1 MENSTATRFLLWVR
15 ETLDLAETLAGSC
28 DPLERQL
35 GLLLRT
41 DIDTALTSG
50 VPGAGGRLHGRPPP
64 GDRRQAPGPANRLPH
79 CLAQAFAVCE
89 RRAARGRQQPALWG
103 TDNHDPGPRRERLD
117 RGAIRQLIERLNQ
130 HQNRQEA
137 VNPMGDGAPSSII
150 CLKRFSTCLKGFYD
164 DHSYSDAEPPSP
176 RGSARQRATPVAV
189 GPHVVG
195 VIGLGTTGS
204 GAVEAACRASP
215 DASRL
220 IAHRH
225 GRSRA
230 RGAAATKPDRRAGR
244 GRGRFRGPAAAK
256 WRWCGTTNSLP
267 PSRSQARPSRGPEPA
282 AQSACSRVP
291 SCSTPC
297 ASSSRGRCA
306 AA

>member
-41 DIDTALTSG
+41 DIDTALAAA
-50 VPGAGGRLHGRPPP
+50 VPRRRPASRPTPARRPPP
-64 GDRRQAPGPANRLPH
+64 SAGAGQPAPA

-89 RRAARGRQQPALWG
+89 RRTARGRQQPALWG
-103 TDNHDPGPRRERLD
+103 TDTHDPGPRRERLD

-176 RGSARQRATPVAV
+176 QGTRQRATPVAV

-195 VIGLGTTGS
+195 VIGLGTTGKR
-204 GAVEAACRASP
+204 AVEAACRRARRF
-215 DASRL
+215 A
-220 IAHRH
+220 AHR
-225 GRSRA
+225 
-230 RGAAATKPDRRAGR
+230 
-244 GRGRFRGPAAAK
+244 
-256 WRWCGTTNSLP
+256 
-267 PSRSQARPSRGPEPA
+267 
-282 AQSACSRVP
+282 
-291 SCSTPC
+291 
-297 ASSSRGRCA
+297 SSSRPKPRTRSSSNKT
-306 AA
+306 